1 MNTQVYEFNWIISLF
16 TYARNKAVKVWH
28 KSKSINNIKKMKWK
42 VTSDTGT
49 FSPSSDVC
57 SASKPI
63 TRATLARL
71 HTKYIFFSGKG
82 KLFQKYDKKN
92 FILPTCI
99 LYRLLR
105 AGTIWC
111 AIYRWILSF
120 WFFFFRYYCI
130 LPVVQL
136 NLAINSC
143 KKMFLIFSNEEW
155 GFFSLL

>member
-71 HTKYIFFSGKG
+71 HTKYIFFQVKENC
-82 KLFQKYDKKN
+82 FKN
-92 FILPTCI
+92 TTK
-99 LYRLLR
+99 R
-105 AGTIWC
+105 
-111 AIYRWILSF
+111 ILSCLHVF
-120 WFFFFRYYCI
+120 CTDYWGQELFDVLFTGEFCLFFFF
-130 LPVVQL
+130 
-136 NLAINSC
+136 
-143 KKMFLIFSNEEW
+143 
-155 GFFSLL
+155 FFKVLLYSACSSA